1 LDTIEP
7 KLPEDI
13 YKTHLEYRSAAQVDS
28 ARRNLSGAI
37 VNALLNC
44 AYSNDKL
51 SKDEQFVYRNK
62 QDGMISA
69 TASLG
74 LLYLW
79 DIELGLTQI
88 DKYLYSQ
95 DDNVKAGALLAVGL
109 VCANQK
115 HPSDP
120 AIALLSEYLGQEGA
134 VRLMS
139 VLGLGVAYA
148 GSKREDVRELL
159 SEKILSSDLELSAM
173 ASLAL
178 SLVFHSTLDG
188 DIQSSILQQLM
199 EHTKDIE
206 DNDHL
211 LRLFAVSLGVLS
223 LKQRDSIDTLLETV
237 GVLESE
243 KVRDCMK
250 VALIGCAYVGSGN
263 VLKTQLLLND
273 YAAVPLTPIALS
285 LIAIQ
290 DAIGGDL
297 LINKLFLTLFH
308 YSPVEVKRM
317 IPLAI
322 SLLSLSNPQPSTID
336 LLSKYSHDHDADT
349 ATSAII
355 AMGLLGAGSNN
366 ARLAQLMRQLAG
378 YYHKDQ
384 AMLFI
389 VRIAQGLLH
398 MGKGVLSLGVSRY
411 GVLNYDAIVGVL
423 VFCSLVGGKMFEA
436 RHYFV
441 YLLVLAVHSRYLIT
455 IKGEDEEVKTPVRVG
470 KGVEAKAGRV
480 RITGFQTHD
489 TPVLLGSS
497 EIAELVEYDDHGVV
511 EGVVVVKKKSEVM

>member
-1 LDTIEP
+1 
-7 KLPEDI
+7 
-13 YKTHLEYRSAAQVDS
+13 
-28 ARRNLSGAI
+28 
-37 VNALLNC
+37 
-44 AYSNDKL
+44 
-51 SKDEQFVYRNK
+51 
-62 QDGMISA
+62 
-69 TASLG
+69 
-74 LLYLW
+74 
-79 DIELGLTQI
+79 
-88 DKYLYSQ
+88 
-95 DDNVKAGALLAVGL
+95 
-109 VCANQK
+109 
-115 HPSDP
+115 
-120 AIALLSEYLGQEGA
+120 
-134 VRLMS
+134 

-148 GSKREDVRELL
+148 GSRREDVRELL

-199 EHTKDIE
+199 EHTKEIE
-206 DNDHL
+206 EEKEGNDLL
-211 LRLFAVSLGVLS
+211 LRIFAVSLGVLA
-223 LKQRDSIDTLLETV
+223 LKQRDSIETLLETV
-237 GVLESE
+237 SVLESE
-243 KVRDCMK
+243 KVRDCVK

-290 DAIGGDL
+290 DVIGGDL

-355 AMGLLGAGSNN
+355 SMGLLGGGSNN

-384 AMLFI
+384 AMLFV

-411 GVLNYDAIVGVL
+411 GVLNYDAVVGVL
-423 VFCSLVGGKMFEA
+423 VFCCLVGGKMFET
-436 RHYFV
+436 RHYFT
-441 YLLVLAVHSRYLIT
+441 YLLVLAIHSRYLIT
-455 IKGEDEEVKTPVRVG
+455 IKGEDEEIKTAVRVG

-489 TPVLLGSS
+489 TPVLLGCG
-497 EIAELVEYDDHGVV
+497 EIAELVEYDDCGVV
-511 EGVVVVKKKSEVM
+511 EGVVVVKKKKDGEVVV